1 MQEENK
7 FEYTTVYDE
16 FKGIVETLLSDFLD
30 EIGVTN
36 EDFVCAVGS
45 SAHENR
51 LSTFVLSSIL
61 TVDDFLQFKAMMVK
75 RNMDLTNEVLE
86 ANIKE
91 APKAQG
97 APGHGT
103 AEACPVTAASETGPS
118 VLVRLSLDSSL
129 S

>member
-61 TVDDFLQFKAMMVK
+61 TVDTFCNS
-75 RNMDLTNEVLE
+75 R
-86 ANIKE
+86 
-91 APKAQG
+91 P
-97 APGHGT
+97 
-103 AEACPVTAASETGPS
+103 
-118 VLVRLSLDSSL
+118 
-129 S
+129 